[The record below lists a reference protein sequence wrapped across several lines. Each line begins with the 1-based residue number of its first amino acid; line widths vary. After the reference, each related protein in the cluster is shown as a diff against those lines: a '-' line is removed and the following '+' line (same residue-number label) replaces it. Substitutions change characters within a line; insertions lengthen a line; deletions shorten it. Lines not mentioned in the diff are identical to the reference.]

1 MSVRSGWGEPLD
13 STGSNVMP
21 RFHMASVWQPTWGN
35 LQLSAGYFWCRS
47 IVGPPSETNFWMQ
60 HGTRWSLHW
69 RNRPWV
75 LLHMPTPPHGLTPR
89 AKIFWNLAR
98 HVATLCAHGWVRR
111 LLSWHGPSTTYM
123 GVTASGVSQAC
134 GSRILL
140 DDMLHKG
147 KFGTIPRIGSL
158 GGDSTNLS
166 ALEAA
171 IQYGF

>member
-1 MSVRSGWGEPLD
+1 MLCHGFTWQVFGSRHGAICNFQLATFDADQSSDRRRKLIFECSMEQDDPFIDG
-13 STGSNVMP
+13 TGHESCFTCP
-21 RFHMASVWQPTWGN
+21 RHHMV
-35 LQLSAGYFWCRS
+35 
-47 IVGPPSETNFWMQ
+47 
-60 HGTRWSLHW
+60 LHH
-69 RNRPWV
+69 V
-75 LLHMPTPPHGLTPR
+75 Q
-89 AKIFWNLAR
+89 KFFWNLAR